1 MKILGGMLIIFSIAA
16 CSEFVDC
23 SRETKTTAKISFFK
37 KADGTSLEIAFDTIT
52 AIGTDSIF
60 FTAKDTLNIY
70 DIPLDPNSISTT
82 FIFIKASVTDTLN
95 LGYENQ
101 FVIIDEDCPPEIA
114 FNNLEILN
122 TSFDSL
128 KIVESRLLIE
138 VENNIEIFL

>member
-1 MKILGGMLIIFSIAA
+1 MKIFGVMLIIFSIAG
-16 CSEFVDC
+16 CSEVVDC
-23 SRETKTTAKISFFK
+23 KRETKTTVRISFFK
-37 KADGTSLEIAFDTIT
+37 ITDGSSLEIAFDTIT

-60 FTAKDTLNIY
+60 FTVKDSLSVY

-101 FVIIDEDCPPEIA
+101 FVIIDQDCAPEIA
-114 FNNLEILN
+114 FNNLEIIN

-128 KIVESRLLIE
+128 KIVERRLLIE
-138 VENNIEIFL
+138 VENNIKIFL

>member
-1 MKILGGMLIIFSIAA
+1 MKIFGVLLLIFSIAA

-114 FNNLEILN
+114 FNNLEILS

-128 KIVESRLLIE
+128 IIVENRLLIE
-138 VENNIEIFL
+138 VENNIKVFL

>member
-1 MKILGGMLIIFSIAA
+1 MKIIWVMLIIFSIVA
-16 CSEFVDC
+16 CSEVVEC
-23 SRETKTTAKISFFK
+23 SRETKTTARVSFFK
-37 KADGTSLEIAFDTIT
+37 KSDGTSLAIAFDTIT
-52 AIGTDSIF
+52 AIGSESIF
-60 FTAKDTLNIY
+60 FSAKDTLSIY
-70 DIPLDPNSISTT
+70 DLPLDPNGNSTT

-101 FVIIDEDCPPEIA
+101 FVIIDEDCVPEIA

-138 VENNIEIFL
+138 VENNINIFL

>member
-1 MKILGGMLIIFSIAA
+1 MKIFGVMLIIFSIAG
-16 CSEFVDC
+16 CSEIVDC
-23 SRETKTTAKISFFK
+23 KRETKTTARISFFK
-37 KADGTSLEIAFDTIT
+37 KIDGTSLEIAFDTIT

-60 FTAKDTLNIY
+60 FTVKDSLSVY

-101 FVIIDEDCPPEIA
+101 FVIIDQDCAPEIA
-114 FNNLEILN
+114 FDNLEIIN

-128 KIVESRLLIE
+128 KIVERRLLIE
-138 VENNIEIFL
+138 VENNIKIFL

>member
-1 MKILGGMLIIFSIAA
+1 MKIFWVMLIIFSIAG
-16 CSEFVDC
+16 CSEVVDC
-23 SRETKTTAKISFFK
+23 RRETKTTARISFFK

-52 AIGTDSIF
+52 AIGSDSIF
-60 FTAKDTLNIY
+60 FSSKDTLSIY
-70 DIPLDPNSISTT
+70 DLPLDPNVISTT

-128 KIVESRLLIE
+128 KIVENRLLIE
-138 VENNIEIFL
+138 VENNIKIFL

>member
-1 MKILGGMLIIFSIAA
+1 MKIFGVMLIIFSIAG
-16 CSEFVDC
+16 CSEIVDC
-23 SRETKTTAKISFFK
+23 KRETKTTARISFFK
-37 KADGTSLEIAFDTIT
+37 KTDGTSLEIAFDTIT

-60 FTAKDTLNIY
+60 FTVKDSLSVY

-101 FVIIDEDCPPEIA
+101 FVIIDQDCAPEIA
-114 FNNLEILN
+114 FDNLEIIN

-128 KIVESRLLIE
+128 KIVERRLLIE
-138 VENNIEIFL
+138 VENNIKIFL